1 MHSNPQ
7 SKLSGVLHFHF
18 YCPKYLAFSFSYLL
32 REKTKPQV
40 DFKNSFCGLKSH
52 LWKVLLKC
60 CSVCNGYN
68 YQKSVELSLSAQL
81 APSARARPD
90 LLDDLNIGSHW
101 FTSSKVP
108 QIIPQLKVIET
119 MKD

>member
-18 YCPKYLAFSFSYLL
+18 YCPTYLAFSFSYLL

-60 CSVCNGYN
+60 CSVYNGFN
-68 YQKSVELSLSAQL
+68 YQKSVELSLSFLYSQHQ
-81 APSARARPD
+81 ARARPALLAD
-90 LLDDLNIGSHW
+90 LHVGSHLVHI
-101 FTSSKVP
+101 K
-108 QIIPQLKVIET
+108 
-119 MKD
+119 